1 MSIVIPSN
9 FENSTVELDTVSMKA
24 VPHLGQEKFVH
35 RVDYKITT
43 TAGEHSI
50 SDVLQVFF
58 PPETTTELSDNF
70 TNYENLN
77 KNQVLDWVREYA
89 PLLEIRY
96 SQCNRI
102 LEATAPLEEEIALPW

>member
-1 MSIVIPSN
+1 MSITIPPN
-9 FENSTVELDTVSMKA
+9 FENSTVELDIVSMKA

-50 SDVLQVFF
+50 SDVLQIFF
-58 PPETTTELSDNF
+58 PPETTTELSDSF
-70 TNYENLN
+70 TNYENLS

-89 PLLEIRY
+89 PLLEIQY
-96 SQCNRI
+96 SQCNRM
-102 LEATAPLEEEIALPW
+102 LEATAPLEEETALPW